1 MLLRYPTYLIYRIY
15 PIYLIILACL
25 LVQVH
30 QRLFKAGEVYC
41 AHPLCCLPHIEPARL
56 WLTSSKDGGKFK
68 VPTHGRVDG
77 VREEVMDI
85 GHIHPQ
91 HLGGQ
96 VTGKSCLPYL
106 LTCLLPYFLTCL
118 LAYLLMQQGQEMLY
132 LCVVHITMAV
142 GKIC

>member
-1 MLLRYPTYLIYRIY
+1 MLLRYLLTCLLTYLLACLLT
-15 PIYLIILACL
+15 YLLACL

-68 VPTHGRVDG
+68 VPTRGRLDG

-85 GHIHPQ
+85 GHIKPQ
-91 HLGGQ
+91 NQGGQ

-106 LTCLLPYFLTCL
+106 LTCLLAYLLTCL
-118 LAYLLMQQGQEMLY
+118 LAYLLTC
-132 LCVVHITMAV
+132 LCNRARRCFTFVWYT
-142 GKIC
+142 